1 MGLYTPSEVILMER
15 LYVTDGVVTVMGVIT
30 VNDVLVNETS
40 AEINH

>member
-1 MGLYTPSEVILMER
+1 MGLYAPSEVILMER
-15 LYVTDGVVTVMGVIT
+15 HYVTDGVVTVMGVIT